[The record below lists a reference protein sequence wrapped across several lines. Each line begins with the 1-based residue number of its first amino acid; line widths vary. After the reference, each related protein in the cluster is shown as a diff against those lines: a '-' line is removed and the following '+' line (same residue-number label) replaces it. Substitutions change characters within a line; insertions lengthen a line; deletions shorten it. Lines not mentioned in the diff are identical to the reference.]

1 MLFYLLYPL
10 RTYAQI
16 FNVTRYITFR
26 TAAASLT
33 ALALSLVLGPWMIR
47 KLRDFQIGQVIRQEG
62 PQSHRAKAGTP
73 TMGGL
78 LILTSALVPT
88 LLWADLSNYYIWIAV
103 LATTAFGAVGFADD
117 YLKIVRH
124 SHHGLIPRY
133 KMGGQILVA
142 IAVGVAVLMLSQQN
156 PPLYNTRLIFPFFK
170 NLIPDLGWFY
180 VAFTVLVLVGA
191 SNAVNLTDGLDGLAI
206 STFAVSAAAFTALA
220 YVTGHAVLAQYLLL
234 VRFAPA
240 GELTVFCGALVGASL
255 GFLWYNSYPADI
267 FMGDVGS
274 LALGGALGTVA
285 ILIKQELLLPIVG
298 GVFVIEALSVI
309 IQVASFKLT
318 GQRVFKMAPIHHHFE
333 LIGWSEPKVIAR
345 FLIMAIIFAL
355 FSLTTLKLR

>member
-1 MLFYLLYPL
+1 MLLYLLYPL
-10 RTYAQI
+10 HTYATV

-33 ALALSLVLGPWMIR
+33 ALALSLALGPWMIR
-47 KLRDFQIGQVIRQEG
+47 RLRDFQIGQVIRQEG
-62 PQSHRAKAGTP
+62 PESHRAKAGTP

-88 LLWADLSNYYIWIAV
+88 LLWADLSNPYVWIAV
-103 LATTAFGAVGFADD
+103 LATAAFGAVGFTDD

-133 KMGGQILVA
+133 KMGGQIVVA
-142 IAVGVAVLMLSQQN
+142 LAVGVAVLLLSRQN

-170 NLIPDLGWFY
+170 NLIPDLGSMY
-180 VAFTVLVLVGA
+180 VLFTVLVLVGA

>member
-1 MLFYLLYPL
+1 MLFYFLYPL
-10 RTYAQI
+10 RTYATV

-33 ALALSLVLGPWMIR
+33 ALALSLALGPWMIR

-103 LATTAFGAVGFADD
+103 LATASFGAVGFTDD

-133 KMGGQILVA
+133 KMGLQILVA
-142 IAVGVAVLMLSQQN
+142 VAVGVAVLLLSQQN

-180 VAFTVLVLVGA
+180 VVFTVLVLVGA

>member
-1 MLFYLLYPL
+1 MLYYLLFPL
-10 RTYAQI
+10 HTYATI

-33 ALALSLVLGPWMIR
+33 ALALSLALGPWMIR
-47 KLRDFQIGQVIRQEG
+47 RLRDFQIGQVIRQEG

-78 LILTSALVPT
+78 LILTAALMPT
-88 LLWADLSNYYIWIAV
+88 LLWADLTNVYVWIAV
-103 LATTAFGAVGFADD
+103 LTTAGYGAIGFADD
-117 YLKIVRH
+117 YLKIVRR

-142 IAVGVAVLMLSQQN
+142 IAVGVTVLMLSRQN

-170 NLIPDLGWFY
+170 NLIPDLGWSY

-240 GELTVFCGALVGASL
+240 GELTIFCGALVGASL

>member
-1 MLFYLLYPL
+1 MLFYFLYPL
-10 RTYAQI
+10 RTYATV

-33 ALALSLVLGPWMIR
+33 ALALSLLLGPWMIR

-88 LLWADLSNYYIWIAV
+88 LLWADLSNAYIWIAV
-103 LATTAFGAVGFADD
+103 LATAAFGGVGFADD
-117 YLKIVRH
+117 YLKIVRR

-133 KMGGQILVA
+133 KMGGLVVVA
-142 IAVGVAVLMLSQQN
+142 IAVGVAVLLLSQQN

-180 VAFTVLVLVGA
+180 VVFTVLVLVGA

-240 GELTVFCGALVGASL
+240 GELTIFCGALVGASL

>member
-1 MLFYLLYPL
+1 MLLYLLYPL
-10 RTYAQI
+10 HTYATI

-47 KLRDFQIGQVIRQEG
+47 KLRDFQIGQVIRLEG

-88 LLWADLSNYYIWIAV
+88 LLWADLSNPYVWIAV
-103 LATTAFGAVGFADD
+103 LATAAFGAVGFTDD
-117 YLKIVRH
+117 YLKIVRR
-124 SHHGLIPRY
+124 SHHGLLPRY

-142 IAVGVAVLMLSQQN
+142 LAVGVAVLLLSQQN

-170 NLIPDLGWFY
+170 TLIPDLGWFY
-180 VAFTVLVLVGA
+180 IAFTVLVLVGA

-234 VRFAPA
+234 VRFPPA

-309 IQVASFKLT
+309 IQVAYFKLT
-318 GQRVFKMAPIHHHFE
+318 GDRVFKMAPIHHHFE

-345 FLIMAIIFAL
+345 FVIMAIIFAL